1 MLEFTLRQSE
11 LYGGDFGGGFYVR
24 EVKGTADGWTYC
36 GDTWYVSLAAT
47 DDGFQ
52 FFKVVN
58 GDFSP
63 EDARSE
69 MIFTNNYTAPPTPGD
84 DGSSSSS
91 SNSSS
96 GGTSSG
102 RNPSSNGGG
111 TVSNTDSSGI
121 ATGENKAPVNSD
133 VPRTAD
139 GTGAIW
145 TALMLAVFAA
155 SGVVVVMA
163 LKKQKVGR

>member
-1 MLEFTLRQSE
+1 M
-11 LYGGDFGGGFYVR
+11 
-24 EVKGTADGWTYC
+24 
-36 GDTWYVSLAAT
+36 SLAET
-47 DDGFQ
+47 DAGFR
-52 FFKVVN
+52 FFKVVI

-63 EDARSE
+63 EDARSD
-69 MIFTNNYTAPPTPGD
+69 MVFTNNYTAPPAPGFD
-84 DGSSSSS
+84 EPSSSSA
-91 SNSSS
+91 SSS
-96 GGTSSG
+96 GK
-102 RNPSSNGGG
+102 NPSSNGGG
-111 TVSNTDSSGI
+111 TVSNTGSGGI

-155 SGVVVVMA
+155 SGVVVVMV